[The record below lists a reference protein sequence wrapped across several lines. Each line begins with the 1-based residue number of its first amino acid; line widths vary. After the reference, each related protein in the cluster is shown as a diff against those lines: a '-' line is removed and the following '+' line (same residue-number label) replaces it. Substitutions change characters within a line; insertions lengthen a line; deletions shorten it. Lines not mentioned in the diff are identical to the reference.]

1 MTRSAPRRFVNDINV
16 TALLVIGSIPC
27 SLEILGIIG
36 VPLREVPIR
45 RRSVDR
51 KPYRNR
57 REKSAKVSL
66 RAYHVVR
73 FPVTGGTAAGQLR
86 AFRERTAGW
95 SGHRQSGLWFEPGR
109 WREER
114 FRLLHR

>member
-51 KPYRNR
+51 KPYSSDRESAAHRRPTGNEKKGRNQNCDCGNGISDLWVFR
-57 REKSAKVSL
+57 QVVS
-66 RAYHVVR
+66 
-73 FPVTGGTAAGQLR
+73 F
-86 AFRERTAGW
+86 
-95 SGHRQSGLWFEPGR
+95 HRP
-109 WREER
+109 
-114 FRLLHR
+114 RL